1 MAEDIHTTLQIYAN
15 MLMVWMLTMFDDV
28 RFLLDAFWDL
38 LGIVIVDGLLPNGCA
53 GGGAAAGGGGGGGGR
68 GCKLVSHFEE
78 ERLQKTSLNAS

>member
-1 MAEDIHTTLQIYAN
+1 MMFDFC
-15 MLMVWMLTMFDDV
+15 WMLLGDH
-28 RFLLDAFWDL
+28 

-53 GGGAAAGGGGGGGGR
+53 AAGGGGGGGCR